1 MELRLVLG
9 DQLNAAHSWFRTPDP
24 AICYLMVEV
33 RQETDYCRHHRQ
45 KVLAFFAAMRAFAAA
60 LTQAGHR
67 VCYLTL
73 DESARWPDLPGLL
86 EAQLEAHQASRFAWQ
101 SPDEWRLAS
110 QLKSWAVGLAIPA
123 TEVESEH
130 FLTPAMAG
138 SAIPTAGW
146 SSSTAPCASNT
157 GCYSMSAAN
166 PLAGAGTSMTRTAP
180 SCRSVSRSR
189 PPHLCQRGERD

>member
-9 DQLNAAHSWFRTPDP
+9 DQLNAGHSWFRTPEP
-24 AICYLMVEV
+24 AVCYLMAEL

-60 LTQAGHR
+60 LKKAGHR

-73 DESARWPDLPGLL
+73 DESARWPDLPSLL
-86 EAQLEAHQASRFAWQ
+86 EAQLEAHQADSVAWQ

-110 QLKSWAVGLAIPA
+110 QLKSWAAGLAIPA

-138 SAIPTAGW
+138 STIPTAGW
-146 SSSTAPCASNT
+146 SSSTAPCESNT
-157 GCYSMSAAN
+157 GYCSMSTAN
-166 PLAGAGTSMTRTAP
+166 HLAGAGTLMTRTAP
-180 SCRSVSRSR
+180 SCRRASRSR
-189 PPHLCQRGERD
+189 HRSPLPTR